1 MSHDHAE
8 DEGALVDS
16 LSPRERQL
24 LVMATNGLTDQ
35 AIANELGISLA
46 TVSTYWGRVRIK
58 FGPLGRTEI
67 VARYLRALMNRASA
81 ELRTSE
87 SRMRTVLE
95 ALPVGVFLADAEG
108 RPVYVNS
115 AYTTLAGKDQTALEE
130 EGLASLV
137 FPDDRAQADLA
148 RETCLADGLGY
159 VTEHRWT
166 RGDGSVAWVRIHS
179 EAWRDEER
187 IAGRVGVVE
196 DVTLEREARER
207 ATEAEERYRLL
218 FALAPEAIVSVDED
232 LQVVGFNASASRMF
246 GYALEEIVGRALS
259 VLIPARFRGGHD
271 GLVHAFGEGTVAA
284 ARPMAARSEVRGLRQ
299 DGTEFPCEAS
309 IVRQILN
316 GRPHYTAIVR
326 DVSDR
331 IRPTASG
338 DPLEA
343 IPLPAWRLDDHAAM
357 VDGNDALR
365 VYTGHAHGQRFEPV
379 HPDDLSGLLDALRAG
394 HPADVRARLRRADG
408 TLRWHRLRLRPQEGS
423 RIVVATD
430 VHDLETAA
438 ERLAQIESFVRT
450 PLSSGGEGQG

>member
-1 MSHDHAE
+1 MAHEHDE
-8 DEGALVDS
+8 DEIALVDS

-58 FGPLGRTEI
+58 YGPLGRTEI
-67 VARYLRALMNRASA
+67 VARYLRALMNRATA
-81 ELRTSE
+81 ELRASE

-108 RPVYVNS
+108 RPIYVNS
-115 AYTTLAGKDQTALEE
+115 AYTDIAGRDEASLRQ

-137 FPDDRAQADLA
+137 FPGDRPLADAA
-148 RETCLADGLGY
+148 RETCLTEGLGY

-166 RGDGSVAWVRIHS
+166 RGDESVAWVRIHS
-179 EAWRDEER
+179 EAWHDEGR
-187 IAGRVGVVE
+187 IVGRVGVVE
-196 DVTLEREARER
+196 DVTLEREARDR

-232 LQVVGFNASASRMF
+232 LNVVGFNASATRMF
-246 GYALEEIVGRALS
+246 GYAVDEIVGQPLA
-259 VLIPARFRGGHD
+259 VLLPERFRTHHAD
-271 GLVHAFGEGTVAA
+271 HIAAFGEGSVAA
-284 ARPMAARSEVRGLRQ
+284 ARPMAARSEVRGLRR

-309 IVRQILN
+309 IVRQVLN

-331 IRPTASG
+331 VRSAASG
-338 DPLEA
+338 DPLDA
-343 IPLPAWRLDDHAAM
+343 IPLPAWRTDADGAM

-365 VYTGHAHGQRFEPV
+365 ALTGHAHGERIQPVEPE
-379 HPDDLSGLLDALRAG
+379 GLPAFRAALREDAT
-394 HPADVRARLRRADG
+394 ADVRAHLVSKDG
-408 TLRWHRLRLRPQEGS
+408 AARWHRLRVRRDGDGWL
-423 RIVVATD
+423 VVATD

-438 ERLAQIESFVRT
+438 EELRKVRAI
-450 PLSSGGEGQG
+450 LGG